1 MAILVVE
8 DDDDVLDL
16 LCFALRRAGHDV
28 LPARD
33 GMTALSVFRTRKPRL
48 VLLDVHLPRMDG
60 WEVARQIRAES
71 NTPII
76 MLTAAGTDDD
86 VVKGFK
92 LGADD
97 YVTKPFSFR
106 QLTARVEAVLNRA
119 QHSVHE
125 PRAGFRKL
133 NAGDLVLDPQFHSV
147 QRDGVEIR
155 LTALEF
161 KLLYELVLHEGQV
174 LPHQVLIDRVW
185 GYDGVDDAALIKG
198 HIRNLRRKLNDD
210 ATQPRYIHTV
220 SGVGY
225 TFRRQASRS
234 GVA

>member
-8 DDDDVLDL
+8 DDDDILDL

-33 GMTALSVFRTRKPRL
+33 GLNAISTFRTRNPKL

-60 WEVARQIRAES
+60 WEVARQIRSES

-76 MLTAAGTDDD
+76 MLTGAGSDED

-92 LGADD
+92 IGADD
-97 YVTKPFSFR
+97 YVTKPFSYK
-106 QLTARVEAVLNRA
+106 QLTARIEAVLSRA
-119 QHSVHE
+119 QQTVNE
-125 PRAGFRKL
+125 PRSGFRRIT
-133 NAGDLVLDPQFHSV
+133 AGDLVLDPQFHSV
-147 QRDGVEIR
+147 EREGPAVR

-198 HIRNLRRKLNDD
+198 HIRNLRRKLSDD
-210 ATQPRYIHTV
+210 ATDPRYIHTI

-225 TFRRQASRS
+225 TFRRQA
-234 GVA
+234 GAA

>member
-8 DDDDVLDL
+8 DDDDILDL

-28 LPARD
+28 LPTRD
-33 GMTALSVFRTRKPRL
+33 GLNALSTFRTRHPKL

-71 NTPII
+71 STPII
-76 MLTAAGTDDD
+76 MLTGANSDED

-97 YVTKPFSFR
+97 YVTKPFSYK
-106 QLTARVEAVLNRA
+106 QLTARIEAVLSRA
-119 QHSVHE
+119 KESPNE
-125 PRAGFRKL
+125 PRSGFRRIT
-133 NAGDLVLDPQFHSV
+133 AGDLVLDPQFHSV
-147 QRDGVEIR
+147 EREGADVR

-198 HIRNLRRKLNDD
+198 HIRNLRRKLRDD
-210 ATQPRYIHTV
+210 AAEPRYIHTI

-225 TFRRQASRS
+225 TFRRQA
-234 GVA
+234 GAA

>member
-1 MAILVVE
+1 MAIMVVE

-33 GMTALSVFRTRKPRL
+33 GANALTTFRTRKPKL
-48 VLLDVHLPRMDG
+48 VLLDVHLPTMDG
-60 WEVARQIRAES
+60 WEVAKQIRAES

-76 MLTAAGTDDD
+76 MLTGAASDDD

-92 LGADD
+92 IGADD
-97 YVTKPFSFR
+97 YVTKPFSYK
-106 QLTARVEAVLNRA
+106 QLTARIEAVLNRTQQLA
-119 QHSVHE
+119 PE
-125 PRAGFRKL
+125 PRSGFRKIA
-133 NAGDLVLDPQFHSV
+133 AGDLILDPQFHSV
-147 QRDGVEIR
+147 QRDGGEIR

-174 LPHQVLIDRVW
+174 LPHHMLIDRVW

-198 HIRNLRRKLNDD
+198 HIRNLRRKLRDD
-210 ATQPRYIHTV
+210 AIEPRYIHTI

-225 TFRRQASRS
+225 TFHRS
-234 GVA
+234 GAA

>member
-76 MLTAAGTDDD
+76 MLTAAGADDD
-86 VVKGFK
+86 
-92 LGADD
+92 
-97 YVTKPFSFR
+97 VTKPFSCR